1 MCHILRFKQLFSSV
15 IVFCLGTC
23 EIQID
28 FLQLVICLFFLFCF
42 CICVAQ
48 IQTSVPPG
56 TQAGGS
62 DPLGDLVEKLQEE
75 MNFWLSS
82 QREFIDQQL
91 TAAFGSH
98 NENTVDH

>member
-1 MCHILRFKQLFSSV
+1 MKFKLIFFSLSSV
-15 IVFCLGTC
+15 
-23 EIQID
+23 
-28 FLQLVICLFFLFCF
+28 FFF

-62 DPLGDLVEKLQEE
+62 DLLGDLVEKLQEE
-75 MNFWLSS
+75 MNFCLSS

-98 NENTVDH
+98 NENTVDR